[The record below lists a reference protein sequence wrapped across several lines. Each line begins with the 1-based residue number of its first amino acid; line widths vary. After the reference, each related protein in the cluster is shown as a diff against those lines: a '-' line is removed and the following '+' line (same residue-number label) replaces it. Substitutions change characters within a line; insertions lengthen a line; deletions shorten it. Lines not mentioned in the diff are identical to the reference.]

1 MGGALGMKETARHT
15 LFFPQ
20 EEHHEAFGEHL
31 GKHLQGGDCVALVGE
46 LGTGKTT
53 LCRGIGRGLECVDP
67 LRSPTY
73 LLCHE
78 IAGRHPVLHLDAY
91 FEERMDS
98 LLAEGLCERFDKEH
112 VLLVEWADRLSEWWP
127 TDRLQIE
134 LQVAS
139 EGRLAELHG
148 LGPKAQTLLNE
159 VLSTWN
165 SPNLPEPG
173 PS

>member
-1 MGGALGMKETARHT
+1 MTEIRHHE
-15 LFFPQ
+15 LFFAD
-20 EEHHEAFGEHL
+20 ESVNEAFGEHL
-31 GKHLQGGDCVALVGE
+31 GRHLQAGDCVALIGE

-78 IAGRHPVLHLDAY
+78 VAGRHPVLHLDAY

-98 LLAEGLCERFDKEH
+98 LLGEGLCERFDAEH
-112 VLLVEWADRLSEWWP
+112 VVLVEWADRLPDWWP
-127 TDRLQIE
+127 ADRLQIR

-139 EGRLAELHG
+139 DGRMVELQG
-148 LGPKAQTLLNE
+148 LGPKAQTRLEE
-159 VLSTWN
+159 VLSGWK
-165 SPNLPEPG
+165 SSEFPEPD